1 MADNIETVCLD
12 TPRECPNNNGTNDSK
27 SINGNGDS
35 NNIMQIEWSPDNERI
50 MVEWCD
56 VAQCYK
62 WLNYRCHAKLSS
74 LHAWFTIPAIIFS
87 TVSGTASFAQESL
100 PLNMRA
106 YAPAIIGSINICIGI
121 LTTIQQYLKISE
133 LNEAHRVSAIS
144 WDKFAR
150 NIRIELAKRPSERD
164 HAGHFLK
171 LCRQEFDR
179 LMETSPSI
187 NDNVIDEFINK
198 FSGKPGSDKRKA
210 FEKLKKPD
218 ICDTIISVDETR
230 NRWYEELAS
239 IPNDISDTMSD
250 AAIRTRDNFILEQ
263 QQLLA
268 EREADIIKQRKLI
281 EDKEEE
287 LNRHIEMQHASVRV
301 KLENVEKAVQL
312 RKQHET
318 YFNEQVAIV
327 NAYIDGYQNIYSRKP
342 TVDELKE
349 NFENEISAEIL
360 GKFLETYTQDE
371 TI

>member
-1 MADNIETVCLD
+1 MADKKNTETICLD
-12 TPRECPNNNGTNDSK
+12 SPREHHSNGVTDNK
-27 SINGNGDS
+27 SITGNSDS
-35 NNIMQIEWSPDNERI
+35 NIMQIEWSPDNEKI

-87 TVSGTASFAQESL
+87 TVSGTASFAQESF
-100 PLNMRA
+100 PENIRV
-106 YAPAIIGSINICIGI
+106 YAPAIIGSINIAIGI

-150 NIRIELAKRPSERD
+150 NIRIELAKRPLERE

-187 NDNVIDEFINK
+187 NDKVIEEFIAK
-198 FSGKPGSDKRKA
+198 FSGKPGSDKRKH
-210 FEKLKKPD
+210 FDKLRKPD
-218 ICDTIISVDETR
+218 ICDTIVSVDETR
-230 NRWYEELAS
+230 NKWYEELAGLS
-239 IPNDISDTMSD
+239 NDISGTMDD
-250 AAIRTRDNFILEQ
+250 AAIRSKDNFILEQ
-263 QQLLA
+263 RQLLEEKEA
-268 EREADIIKQRKLI
+268 ELT
-281 EDKEEE
+281 
-287 LNRHIEMQHASVRV
+287 RHIEMQKASVRV
-301 KLENVEKAVQL
+301 KLGNVEKAAQL
-312 RKQHET
+312 CKAQET
-318 YFNEQVAIV
+318 FFNEQVAIV
-327 NAYIDGYQNIYSRKP
+327 NTYIDGYQNIYSRKP

-360 GKFLETYTQDE
+360 GKFLETYTHDD
-371 TI
+371 TV